1 MLNRVTLPIKRRIF
15 SRRRGGMTTRLPF
28 VVLGACLSIALVLV
42 IGLILAGNDYR
53 AGLEHAGQRTGDVKV
68 GS

>member
-1 MLNRVTLPIKRRIF
+1 MLNGVTLPIKRRIF

-28 VVLGACLSIALVLV
+28 VVLGACLSTALV
-42 IGLILAGNDYR
+42 IGLILAGNNYR
-53 AGLEHAGQRTGDVKV
+53 AGLEHAGQHTGDVKV